1 MVDVNILDDV
11 KLPICTSPIVRENF
25 LAIEYSVFQAYEKD
39 LTPVL
44 CNYYINIVSGQ
55 DKRVQFSHLHED
67 KWLVKEKI
75 MHQHHMT
82 WHREMFEDN
91 QDELISIIQKLI
103 AGGYYLTGNYN
114 AFYIKAKP
122 AYQCYETNTVYLIYG
137 FNQKTQLFYAIGKT
151 SNSTFEPYEIGYD
164 EYIQAVFNREDGLF
178 NLNFLKFNDDCAIKA
193 DIKKVYNGIY
203 DYLHS
208 KRKEDGPIPE
218 GEAKN
223 YRYGLNCYRDF
234 LKSLANQHEYRCYI
248 EPVSYAVLLEHHVL
262 MQKRIDYLI
271 SAGIVDD
278 KKLGDEHRQIVEQ
291 AKCIYSSCLEYNIS
305 FNPQLIKQI
314 YAGVA
319 LIIDEEQQLLNRLLE
334 FIKQYY
340 LSHECDDK

>member
-1 MVDVNILDDV
+1 MVDVNFLDDV

-25 LAIEYSVFQAYEKD
+25 LAMEYSVFQAYERD

-82 WHREMFEDN
+82 WHREMFESKP
-91 QDELISIIQKLI
+91 DELIGMIQKLI
-103 AGGYYLTGNYN
+103 ANGYYLTGNYN

-122 AYQCYETNTVYLIYG
+122 AYKCYETNTVYLIYG
-137 FNQKTQLFYAIGKT
+137 FNQKARRFYAIGKT

-164 EYIQAVFNREDGLF
+164 EYIQAVFNRENGLF
-178 NLNFLKFNDDCAIKA
+178 NLNFLKFNDTCGIKA
-193 DIKKVYNGIY
+193 DIKKIHNGIY
-203 DYLHS
+203 DYVNS

-234 LKSLANQHEYRCYI
+234 LKSLTNQHEYRCYI
-248 EPVSYAVLLEHHVL
+248 EPVSYAVLLEHHIL

-271 SAGIVDD
+271 STGIVDE
-278 KKLGDEHRQIVEQ
+278 KEIGSEYQRIVEQ
-291 AKCIYSSCLEYNIS
+291 ARCIYSLCLQYNTS
-305 FNPQLIKQI
+305 FDPKLIKQI
-314 YAGVA
+314 YNGVST
-319 LIIDEEQQLLNRLLE
+319 IIEDEQQLLNRLLE
-334 FIKQYY
+334 RLRMYY
-340 LSHECDDK
+340 LSQKIGDD

>member
-1 MVDVNILDDV
+1 MADVNNLGEV
-11 KLPICTSPIVRENF
+11 KLPICTTPIVRENF
-25 LAIEYSVFQAYEKD
+25 LAMEYSVFEAYERD

-44 CNYYINIVSGQ
+44 CNYYSNIVSGQ

-67 KWLVKEKI
+67 KWLVKAKI

-234 LKSLANQHEYRCYI
+234 LKSLTNQHEYRRYI

-271 SAGIVDD
+271 SAGIVDN

-291 AKCIYSSCLEYNIS
+291 AKRIYSYCLEYNKS
-305 FNPQLIKQI
+305 FDSQLIKQI
-314 YAGVA
+314 YAGVV

-334 FIKQYY
+334 FLKQYY

>member
-1 MVDVNILDDV
+1 MVDVNNLGEV
-11 KLPICTSPIVRENF
+11 KLPICTTPIVRENF
-25 LAIEYSVFQAYEKD
+25 LAMEYSVFEAYERD

-44 CNYYINIVSGQ
+44 CNYYSNIVSGQ

-82 WHREMFEDN
+82 WHREMFESKP
-91 QDELISIIQKLI
+91 DELIGMIQKLI
-103 AGGYYLTGNYN
+103 ANGYYLTGNYN

-137 FNQKTQLFYAIGKT
+137 YSQKTQAFYAIGKT
-151 SNSTFEPYEIGYD
+151 SDSTYVPYEIGYD

-208 KRKEDGPIPE
+208 KRKEDGPVPE
-218 GEAKN
+218 GEVKN

-234 LKSLANQHEYRCYI
+234 LKSLTNQHEYRCYI
-248 EPVSYAVLLEHHVL
+248 EPVSYAVLLEHHIL

-271 SAGIVDD
+271 SEGIVDD
-278 KKLGDEHRQIVEQ
+278 KTFGDEYVKIVER
-291 AKCIYSSCLEYNIS
+291 AKRIYSSCLEYNIS

-319 LIIDEEQQLLNRLLE
+319 LIIDEEQQLLNKLLE
-334 FIKQYY
+334 NLKRYY
-340 LSHECDDK
+340 LSHESDGK

>member
-1 MVDVNILDDV
+1 MVDVNNLGEV
-11 KLPICTSPIVRENF
+11 KLPIWIEPIVKENF
-25 LAIEYSVFQAYEKD
+25 LAMEYSVFEAYERD
-39 LTPVL
+39 LTPAL

-91 QDELISIIQKLI
+91 QYELISIIQKLI

-122 AYQCYETNTVYLIYG
+122 AYQCYDTNTVYLIYG
-137 FNQKTQLFYAIGKT
+137 YSQKTRVFYAIGKT
-151 SNSTFEPYEIGYD
+151 FDSTFVPYEIEYD

-178 NLNFLKFNDDCAIKA
+178 NLNFLKFNDDCAVKA

-208 KRKEDGPIPE
+208 KRKEDGPVSE

-234 LKSLANQHEYRCYI
+234 LKSLTNQHEYRRYI

-271 SAGIVDD
+271 LDGIVDD
-278 KKLGDEHRQIVEQ
+278 KTFGDEYGKIVEQ
-291 AKCIYSSCLEYNIS
+291 AKRIYSSCLEYNIS

-314 YAGVA
+314 YAGVE

-334 FIKQYY
+334 ILKQYY
-340 LSHECDDK
+340 LLHKKDGK

>member
-1 MVDVNILDDV
+1 M
-11 KLPICTSPIVRENF
+11 
-25 LAIEYSVFQAYEKD
+25 
-39 LTPVL
+39 
-44 CNYYINIVSGQ
+44 
-55 DKRVQFSHLHED
+55 
-67 KWLVKEKI
+67 
-75 MHQHHMT
+75 
-82 WHREMFEDN
+82 
-91 QDELISIIQKLI
+91 
-103 AGGYYLTGNYN
+103 
-114 AFYIKAKP
+114 
-122 AYQCYETNTVYLIYG
+122 
-137 FNQKTQLFYAIGKT
+137 
-151 SNSTFEPYEIGYD
+151 
-164 EYIQAVFNREDGLF
+164 F
-178 NLNFLKFNDDCAIKA
+178 NLNFLKFNDDCAVKA

-248 EPVSYAVLLEHHVL
+248 EPVSYAVLLEHHFL

-271 SAGIVDD
+271 SSGIVDD
-278 KKLGDEHRQIVEQ
+278 KKLGDEHGQIVEQ
-291 AKCIYSSCLEYNIS
+291 AKRIYSFCLEYNIS

-334 FIKQYY
+334 FLKQYY

>member
-11 KLPICTSPIVRENF
+11 KQPICTSPIVRENF

-91 QDELISIIQKLI
+91 QDELINIIQKLI
-103 AGGYYLTGNYN
+103 ANGYYLTGNYN
-114 AFYIKAKP
+114 GFYIKAKP

-151 SNSTFEPYEIGYD
+151 SNSTFEPYEIEYD
-164 EYIQAVFNREDGLF
+164 EYIQAVFNRENGLF
-178 NLNFLKFNDDCAIKA
+178 NLNFLKFNDTCGIKA
-193 DIKKVYNGIY
+193 DIKKIHNGIY
-203 DYLHS
+203 DYVNS

-234 LKSLANQHEYRCYI
+234 LKSLTNQHEYRCYI
-248 EPVSYAVLLEHHVL
+248 EPVSYAVLLEHHIL
-262 MQKRIDYLI
+262 MQKRIDYLL
-271 SAGIVDD
+271 STGIVDE
-278 KKLGDEHRQIVEQ
+278 KEIGSEYQRIVEQ
-291 AKCIYSSCLEYNIS
+291 ARCVYSLCLQYNTS
-305 FNPQLIKQI
+305 FDPKLIKQI
-314 YAGVA
+314 YNGVST
-319 LIIDEEQQLLNRLLE
+319 IIEDEQQLLNRLLE
-334 FIKQYY
+334 RLRMYY
-340 LSHECDDK
+340 LSQKIGDD

>member
-1 MVDVNILDDV
+1 MVDVSILDDV
-11 KLPICTSPIVRENF
+11 KQPICTSPIVRENF

-164 EYIQAVFNREDGLF
+164 EYIQAVFNRENGLF
-178 NLNFLKFNDDCAIKA
+178 NLNFLKFNDDCAVKA

-278 KKLGDEHRQIVEQ
+278 KKLGDEHGQIVEQ
-291 AKCIYSSCLEYNIS
+291 AKRIYSFCLEYNKS
-305 FNPQLIKQI
+305 FDSQLIKQI
-314 YAGVA
+314 YTGVA
-319 LIIDEEQQLLNRLLE
+319 LIIDEEQQLLNKLLE
-334 FIKQYY
+334 NLKLYY